1 MADDLAS
8 LDSIDAD
15 AVMATLQQRYDAN
28 KIYTRN
34 GSVLVAINPYKD
46 VQLYTD
52 GHLKDY
58 QSALALDKMPPHV
71 FAVAAAAHRSMI
83 SANRS
88 QAVVISGESGAGKT
102 ESARFV
108 LQYLR
113 FVSNATEDLEKRIHA
128 SSPLTEAFGCAKTLR
143 NDNSSRFGK
152 FLMLHFDQSAKIRGA
167 SLSTYLLEKSRI
179 SHISPGARRRRAAP

>member
-1 MADDLAS
+1 MFGSESAS
-8 LDSIDAD
+8 LTSVALGR
-15 AVMATLQQRYDAN
+15 AP
-28 KIYTRN
+28 
-34 GSVLVAINPYKD
+34 GS
-46 VQLYTD
+46 
-52 GHLKDY
+52 
-58 QSALALDKMPPHV
+58 
-71 FAVAAAAHRSMI
+71 AAAHRSMI

-179 SHISPGARRRRAAP
+179 SHISPGTRRRRAAP